1 MSAQGVL
8 LFSRVDCAVKAGKLA
23 IDAAP
28 DTCNSLRQAFVTCQF
43 GGVLFTPLPHSPRVC
58 ACVVGPVPVVQGI
71 QHGNWQRYVHS
82 FINVAEL

>member
-58 ACVVGPVPVVQGI
+58 ACVVWAGTCRP
-71 QHGNWQRYVHS
+71 GNPARQLAAVCSLLY
-82 FINVAEL
+82 